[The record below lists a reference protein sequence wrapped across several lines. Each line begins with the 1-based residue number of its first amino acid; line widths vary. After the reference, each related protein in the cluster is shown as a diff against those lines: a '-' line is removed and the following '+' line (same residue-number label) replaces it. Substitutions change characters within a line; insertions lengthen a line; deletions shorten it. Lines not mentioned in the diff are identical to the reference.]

1 MTSSPTDPQPPEN
14 PLSPGQDA
22 LLGPS
27 DIRELATALGVR
39 PTKQR
44 GQNFVIDANTVRRII
59 RTADVRPD
67 DVVVEV
73 GPGLGS
79 LTLGLLET
87 ARHVTAVE
95 IDDTLAAALPATVEA
110 RLPAR
115 AANFALVHSDAL
127 RVTELP
133 GPAPTALVANLPYN
147 VAVPVLLH
155 MLEHFPTIERTL
167 VMVQSEVADRLAAA
181 PGSKVY
187 GVPSVKANWYAEV
200 KRAGAIGRNVFW
212 PAPNVDSGLVS
223 LVRRDGP
230 PATTATREQVFA
242 VVDAAFAQRRKT
254 LRAALSGWAGS
265 AAAAEA
271 ALVAAGVSPQARGE
285 SLTVEEFAAIA
296 EHAPAR

>member
-1 MTSSPTDPQPPEN
+1 M
-14 PLSPGQDA
+14 SPGQAA

-59 RTADVRPD
+59 RTADVRAD

-87 ARHVTAVE
+87 AQHVTAVE

-296 EHAPAR
+296 EHTPAR

>member
-14 PLSPGQDA
+14 PLSPGQAA

-59 RTADVRPD
+59 RTADVRAD

-115 AANFALVHSDAL
+115 AAHFALVHSDAL

-187 GVPSVKANWYAEV
+187 GVPSVKATWYAEV